1 MKTTKADSFAVDSVA
16 CRIRSQLSR
25 RLAAP
30 RMIAPAAPIAP
41 PSVGVA
47 RPIKIVPSTRKI
59 RNSGGT
65 ITNVVCCA
73 IADRKRNPV
82 NLSMIQFTTATK
94 KANRMPKNMLS
105 TTKSA
110 PCDSEFRI
118 TNHPNTQLA
127 RKSAPNDSNPRL
139 PSFSRKPIA
148 SFGNPGAA
156 LGNTNVTKNA
166 YRA

>member
-1 MKTTKADSFAVDSVA
+1 MKATQADSFAVDSVA

-94 KANRMPKNMLS
+94 NANKMRSEEHTSELQSRFDLVCRLLLEKKKKNQH
-105 TTKSA
+105 
-110 PCDSEFRI
+110 
-118 TNHPNTQLA
+118 N
-127 RKSAPNDSNPRL
+127 
-139 PSFSRKPIA
+139 
-148 SFGNPGAA
+148 
-156 LGNTNVTKNA
+156 
-166 YRA
+166 